1 MNRAERRRF
10 EKAEAKKKTVV
21 YNLTQEQLDN
31 AVKEGV
37 EKELQL
43 SMKQITEDAVH
54 TALVLFLTLPMG
66 VLRDYYWKKSYAKRL
81 PKFTE
86 RVLDYYKK
94 YEAGEL
100 DMEKLKEELWEYG
113 GIKFE
118 ERNNL

>member
-10 EKAEAKKKTVV
+10 AKAEEKKKAV
-21 YNLTQEQLDN
+21 YNLTQEQLD
-31 AVKEGV
+31 AVVKESV
-37 EKELQL
+37 EKELKASMRQL
-43 SMKQITEDAVH
+43 TDSAVH

-66 VLRDYYWKKSYAKRL
+66 VIRDYYWKKSYAKRL
-81 PKFTE
+81 PKFVE
-86 RVLDYYKK
+86 RVLEYYKK

-100 DMEKLKEELWEYG
+100 DIEKMKEELWEYG